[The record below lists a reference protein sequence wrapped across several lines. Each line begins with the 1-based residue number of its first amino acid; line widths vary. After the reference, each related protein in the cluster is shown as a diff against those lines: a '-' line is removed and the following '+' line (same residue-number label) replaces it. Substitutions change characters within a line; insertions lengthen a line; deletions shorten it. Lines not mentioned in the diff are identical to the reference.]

1 MMPRSEIYPN
11 KGNLHRDHGGTFM
24 RALRNW
30 FTRECG
36 QSIVIV
42 VVSIALLCG
51 IAALVVDIGQVTV
64 TQGQLQNAA
73 DAAALAAAKSLP
85 DATAAKNAAKQYAG
99 LNGVDTVNTTATTPY
114 NGNASKIEVVC
125 TRTVQYTFARVIG
138 LNSTVVS
145 ARAVAQ
151 KSNAN
156 GAFGYALFSGGVNSL
171 LGLYTDS
178 FDVTGSVHSNYT
190 LQMNGSTQKVS
201 GDMESV
207 SSFSSSVANLT
218 IGGTCQGSSIQIN
231 GDASKINVPT
241 RVQSPSAVIT
251 MPTFWQDIK
260 NEATAAG
267 TAYMIN
273 SWETKV
279 LNGNAINVDSSIYSS
294 GAIQIAASS
303 FTGQGAICAE
313 KNIQLAGNA
322 IKSNSNASVCMY
334 SINGDITFATSGL
347 TIYGTLYAPNGTIGI
362 YANNITIY
370 GRVIAKNILITGSNV
385 KIISGS
391 SDLDFMPG
399 GTISL
404 CE

>member
-1 MMPRSEIYPN
+1 M
-11 KGNLHRDHGGTFM
+11 
-24 RALRNW
+24 
-30 FTRECG
+30 
-36 QSIVIV
+36 
-42 VVSIALLCG
+42 LCAV
-51 IAALVVDIGQVTV
+51 AALVVDIGQVTV

-85 DATAAKNAAKQYAG
+85 DATTAKSAAKQYAS
-99 LNGVDTVNTTATTPY
+99 LNGVDAANTTATTPY
-114 NGNASKIEVVC
+114 KGSANKIEVVC
-125 TRTVQYTFARVIG
+125 TKTVQYTFARVIG
-138 LNSTVVS
+138 FSSKVIS
-145 ARAVAQ
+145 ARAVAE
-151 KSNAN
+151 KSNAS

-190 LQMNGSTQKVS
+190 LQMNGSTQKIS
-201 GDMESV
+201 GNAESV
-207 SSFSSSVANLT
+207 SSFNSSVTYLT

-231 GDASKINVPT
+231 GSASNINVPN
-241 RVQSPSAVIT
+241 RLQSPAAVID

-260 NEATAAG
+260 NQATAAG

-279 LNGNAINVDSSIYSS
+279 LSGNAINVGSSIYSS
-294 GAIQIAASS
+294 GAIQVAASS
-303 FTGQGAICAE
+303 FTGQGSICAE
-313 KNIQLAGNA
+313 KNIQLAGNT
-322 IKSNSNASVCMY
+322 IKSNSSASVCMY

-370 GRVIAKNILITGSNV
+370 GRVIAKNIIITGSNV
-385 KIISGS
+385 KIISGAN
-391 SDLDFMPG
+391 DLDFLPG
-399 GTISL
+399 GTVSL

>member
-1 MMPRSEIYPN
+1 
-11 KGNLHRDHGGTFM
+11 M

-85 DATAAKNAAKQYAG
+85 DVTAAKNAAKQYAG

-241 RVQSPSAVIT
+241 RVQSPAAVIT

-273 SWETKV
+273 SWETKL

-294 GAIQIAASS
+294 GAIQIAACS
-303 FTGQGAICAE
+303 FSGQGSICAE

-322 IKSNSNASVCMY
+322 IKNNSSASVCIY
-334 SINGDITFATSGL
+334 SVNGDISFSTSGL

-385 KIISGS
+385 KIISGA

>member
-1 MMPRSEIYPN
+1 
-11 KGNLHRDHGGTFM
+11 M

-241 RVQSPSAVIT
+241 RVQSPAAVIT

-385 KIISGS
+385 KIISGA

>member
-1 MMPRSEIYPN
+1 
-11 KGNLHRDHGGTFM
+11 M

-42 VVSIALLCG
+42 VLSIVMLCAV
-51 IAALVVDIGQVTV
+51 AALVVDIGQVTV

-85 DATAAKNAAKQYAG
+85 DATTAKSAAKQYAS
-99 LNGVDTVNTTATTPY
+99 LNGVDAANTTATTPY
-114 NGNASKIEVVC
+114 KGSANKIEVVC
-125 TRTVQYTFARVIG
+125 TKTVQYTFARVIG
-138 LNSTVVS
+138 FSSKVIS
-145 ARAVAQ
+145 ARAVAE
-151 KSNAN
+151 KSNAS
-156 GAFGYALFSGGVNSL
+156 GAFGYALLSGGVNSL

-190 LQMNGSTQKVS
+190 LQMNGSTQKIS
-201 GDMESV
+201 GNAESV
-207 SSFSSSVANLT
+207 SSFNSSVTYLT

-231 GDASKINVPT
+231 GSASNINVPN
-241 RVQSPSAVIT
+241 RLQSPAAVID

-260 NEATAAG
+260 NQATAAG

-279 LNGNAINVDSSIYSS
+279 LSGNAINVGSSIYSS
-294 GAIQIAASS
+294 GAIQVAASS
-303 FTGQGAICAE
+303 FTGQGSICAE
-313 KNIQLAGNA
+313 KNIQLAGNT
-322 IKSNSNASVCMY
+322 IKSNSSASVCMY

-370 GRVIAKNILITGSNV
+370 GRVIAKNIIIMGSNV
-385 KIISGS
+385 KIISGAN
-391 SDLDFMPG
+391 DLDFLPG
-399 GTISL
+399 GTVSL

>member
-1 MMPRSEIYPN
+1 
-11 KGNLHRDHGGTFM
+11 M

-51 IAALVVDIGQVTV
+51 VAALVVDIGQVTV

-85 DATAAKNAAKQYAG
+85 DVTAAKNAAKQYAG

-241 RVQSPSAVIT
+241 RVQSPAAVIT

-273 SWETKV
+273 SWETKL

-294 GAIQIAASS
+294 GAIQIATCS
-303 FTGQGAICAE
+303 FSGQGSICAE
-313 KNIQLAGNA
+313 KNIQLAGNT
-322 IKSNSNASVCMY
+322 IKNNSSASVCIY
-334 SINGDITFATSGL
+334 SVNGDISFSTSGL

>member
-1 MMPRSEIYPN
+1 
-11 KGNLHRDHGGTFM
+11 M

-30 FTRECG
+30 FTRECS

-42 VVSIALLCG
+42 VLSIVMLCAV
-51 IAALVVDIGQVTV
+51 AALVVDIGQVTV

-85 DATAAKNAAKQYAG
+85 DATTAKSAAKQYAS
-99 LNGVDTVNTTATTPY
+99 LNGVDAANTTATTPY
-114 NGNASKIEVVC
+114 KGSANKIEVVC
-125 TRTVQYTFARVIG
+125 TKTVQYTFARVIG
-138 LNSTVVS
+138 FSSKVIS
-145 ARAVAQ
+145 ARAVAE
-151 KSNAN
+151 KSNAS

-190 LQMNGSTQKVS
+190 LQMNGSTQKIS
-201 GDMESV
+201 GNAESV
-207 SSFSSSVANLT
+207 SSFNSSVTYLT

-231 GDASKINVPT
+231 GSASNINVPN
-241 RVQSPSAVIT
+241 RLQSPAAVID

-260 NEATAAG
+260 NQATAAG

-279 LNGNAINVDSSIYSS
+279 LSGNAINVGSSIYSS
-294 GAIQIAASS
+294 GAIQVAASS
-303 FTGQGAICAE
+303 FTGQGSICAE
-313 KNIQLAGNA
+313 KNIQLAGNT
-322 IKSNSNASVCMY
+322 IKSNSSASVCMY

-370 GRVIAKNILITGSNV
+370 GRVIAKNIIITGSNV
-385 KIISGS
+385 KIISGAN
-391 SDLDFMPG
+391 DLDFLPG
-399 GTISL
+399 GTVSL

>member
-1 MMPRSEIYPN
+1 
-11 KGNLHRDHGGTFM
+11 M

-85 DATAAKNAAKQYAG
+85 DVTAAKNAAKQYAG

-241 RVQSPSAVIT
+241 RVQSPAAVIT

-370 GRVIAKNILITGSNV
+370 GRVIAKNIIITGSNV
-385 KIISGS
+385 KIISGAN
-391 SDLDFMPG
+391 DLDFLPG
-399 GTISL
+399 GTVSL

>member
-1 MMPRSEIYPN
+1 
-11 KGNLHRDHGGTFM
+11 M

-85 DATAAKNAAKQYAG
+85 DVTAAKNAAKQYAG

-241 RVQSPSAVIT
+241 RVQSPAAVIT

-385 KIISGS
+385 KIISGA

>member
-1 MMPRSEIYPN
+1 
-11 KGNLHRDHGGTFM
+11 M

>member
-1 MMPRSEIYPN
+1 
-11 KGNLHRDHGGTFM
+11 M

-85 DATAAKNAAKQYAG
+85 DVTAAKNAAKQYAE

-241 RVQSPSAVIT
+241 RVQSPAAVIT

-273 SWETKV
+273 SWETKL

-294 GAIQIAASS
+294 GAIQIAACS
-303 FTGQGAICAE
+303 FSGQGSICAE

-322 IKSNSNASVCMY
+322 IKNNSSASVCIY
-334 SINGDITFATSGL
+334 SVNGDISFSTSGL

-370 GRVIAKNILITGSNV
+370 GRVIAKNILITDSNV
-385 KIISGS
+385 KIISGA

>member
-1 MMPRSEIYPN
+1 
-11 KGNLHRDHGGTFM
+11 M

-85 DATAAKNAAKQYAG
+85 DATTAKSAAKQYAS
-99 LNGVDTVNTTATTPY
+99 LNGVDAANTTATTPFKGSA
-114 NGNASKIEVVC
+114 NKIEVVC
-125 TRTVQYTFARVIG
+125 TKTVQYTFARVIG
-138 LNSTVVS
+138 FSSKVIS
-145 ARAVAQ
+145 ARAVAE
-151 KSNAN
+151 KSNAS

-190 LQMNGSTQKVS
+190 LQMNGSTQKIS
-201 GDMESV
+201 GNAESV
-207 SSFSSSVANLT
+207 SSFNSSVTYLT

-231 GDASKINVPT
+231 GSASNINVPN
-241 RVQSPSAVIT
+241 RLQSPAAVID

-260 NEATAAG
+260 NQATAAG

-279 LNGNAINVDSSIYSS
+279 LSGNAINVGSSIYSS
-294 GAIQIAASS
+294 GAIQVAASS
-303 FTGQGAICAE
+303 FTGQGSICAE
-313 KNIQLAGNA
+313 KNIQLAGNT
-322 IKSNSNASVCMY
+322 IKSNSSASVCMY

-370 GRVIAKNILITGSNV
+370 GRVIAKNIIITGSNV
-385 KIISGS
+385 KIISGAN
-391 SDLDFMPG
+391 DLDFLPG
-399 GTISL
+399 GTVSL

>member
-1 MMPRSEIYPN
+1 
-11 KGNLHRDHGGTFM
+11 M

-85 DATAAKNAAKQYAG
+85 DVTAAKNAAKQYAG

-241 RVQSPSAVIT
+241 RVQSPAAVIT

>member
-1 MMPRSEIYPN
+1 MEAER
-11 KGNLHRDHGGTFM
+11 LM
-24 RALRNW
+24 RTLKKW
-30 FTRECG
+30 FKRECG
-36 QSIVIV
+36 QSVLIV
-42 VVSIALLCG
+42 VLCIAMLCG
-51 IAALVVDIGQVTV
+51 IAALVVDVGQVTV
-64 TQGQLQNAA
+64 AQGQLQNAA

-85 DATAAKNAAKQYAG
+85 DATAAKDAAKQYAG
-99 LNGVDTVNTTATTPY
+99 LNGVDAVNTTATTPY

-125 TRTVQYTFARVIG
+125 TKTVQYTFARVIG
-138 LNSTVVS
+138 LNSKVVS

-178 FDVTGSVHSNYT
+178 FEVIGSVHSNYT
-190 LQMNGSTQKVS
+190 LQMNGSTQKIS
-201 GDMESV
+201 ENLESV
-207 SSFSSSVANLT
+207 SSLTSGVTNLT
-218 IGGTCQGSSIQIN
+218 IGGTCQGSSVQIN

-241 RVQSPSAVIT
+241 RVQSPAAVIT

-294 GAIQIAASS
+294 GAIQVAGCS
-303 FTGQGAICAE
+303 FTGQGSICAE
-313 KNIQLAGNA
+313 KNIQLAGNT
-322 IKSNSNASVCMY
+322 IKSNSSASVCIY
-334 SINGDITFATSGL
+334 SVNGDITFSTDGL

-362 YANNITIY
+362 YAKNITIY
-370 GRVIAKNILITGSNV
+370 GRVIAKNIIITGSNV

>member
-1 MMPRSEIYPN
+1 
-11 KGNLHRDHGGTFM
+11 M

-85 DATAAKNAAKQYAG
+85 DVTAAKNAAKQYAG

>member
-1 MMPRSEIYPN
+1 
-11 KGNLHRDHGGTFM
+11 M

-85 DATAAKNAAKQYAG
+85 DVTAAKNAAKQYAE

-241 RVQSPSAVIT
+241 RVQSPAAVIT

-273 SWETKV
+273 SWETKL

-294 GAIQIAASS
+294 GAIQIAACS
-303 FTGQGAICAE
+303 FSGQGSICAE

-322 IKSNSNASVCMY
+322 IKNNSSASVCIY
-334 SINGDITFATSGL
+334 SVNGDISFSTSGL

-385 KIISGS
+385 KIISGAN
-391 SDLDFMPG
+391 DLDFMPG

>member
-1 MMPRSEIYPN
+1 
-11 KGNLHRDHGGTFM
+11 M

-42 VVSIALLCG
+42 VLSIVMLCAV
-51 IAALVVDIGQVTV
+51 AALVVDIGQVTV

-85 DATAAKNAAKQYAG
+85 DATTAKSAAKQYAS
-99 LNGVDTVNTTATTPY
+99 LNGVDAANTTATTPY
-114 NGNASKIEVVC
+114 KGSANKIEVVC
-125 TRTVQYTFARVIG
+125 TKTVQYTFARVIG
-138 LNSTVVS
+138 FSSKVIS
-145 ARAVAQ
+145 ARAVAE
-151 KSNAN
+151 KSNAS

-190 LQMNGSTQKVS
+190 LQMNGSTQKIS
-201 GDMESV
+201 GNAESV
-207 SSFSSSVANLT
+207 SSFNSSVTYLT

-231 GDASKINVPT
+231 GSASNINVPN
-241 RVQSPSAVIT
+241 RLQSPAAVID

-260 NEATAAG
+260 NQATAAG

-279 LNGNAINVDSSIYSS
+279 LSGNAINVGSSIYSS
-294 GAIQIAASS
+294 GAIQVAASS
-303 FTGQGAICAE
+303 FTGQGSICAE
-313 KNIQLAGNA
+313 KNIQLAGNT
-322 IKSNSNASVCMY
+322 IKSNSSASVCMY

-370 GRVIAKNILITGSNV
+370 GRVIAKNIIITGSNV
-385 KIISGS
+385 KIISGAN
-391 SDLDFMPG
+391 DLDFLPG
-399 GTISL
+399 GTVSL

>member
-1 MMPRSEIYPN
+1 
-11 KGNLHRDHGGTFM
+11 M
-24 RALRNW
+24 RMLKSW
-30 FTRECG
+30 LKRECG
-36 QSIVIV
+36 QSVLIV
-42 VVSIALLCG
+42 VLSIVMLCG
-51 IAALVVDIGQVTV
+51 VAALVVDISQVSV

-85 DATAAKNAAKQYAG
+85 DATGAKNAAKQYAG
-99 LNGVDTVNTTATTPY
+99 LNGVDAANTTATTPY

-125 TRTVQYTFARVIG
+125 KKTVQYTFARVLG
-138 LNSTVVS
+138 LNSRVVS

-190 LQMNGSTQKVS
+190 LQMNGSTQKIS
-201 GDMESV
+201 GNLESV
-207 SSFSSSVANLT
+207 SNLSSGVTNLT

-241 RVQSPSAVIT
+241 QVQSPAAVID
-251 MPTFWQDIK
+251 MPSFWQDIK
-260 NEATAAG
+260 NEAIAARTAF
-267 TAYMIN
+267 MIN
-273 SWETKV
+273 SGDTKV
-279 LNGNAINVDSSIYSS
+279 LTGNAVNVDSSIYSS
-294 GAIQIAASS
+294 GGIEISTCK
-303 FTGQGAICAE
+303 FVGQGSICAE
-313 KNIQLAGNA
+313 KNIKLSGNA
-322 IKSNSNASVCMY
+322 VKNTSSASVCIY
-334 SINGDITFATSGL
+334 SVNGDISFSTSGL

-370 GRVIAKNILITGSNV
+370 GRVIAKNIIITGSNV
-385 KIISGS
+385 KIVSGS

>member
-1 MMPRSEIYPN
+1 
-11 KGNLHRDHGGTFM
+11 M

-241 RVQSPSAVIT
+241 RVQSPAAVIT

-370 GRVIAKNILITGSNV
+370 GRVIAKNIIITGSNV
-385 KIISGS
+385 KIISGAN
-391 SDLDFMPG
+391 DLDFLPG
-399 GTISL
+399 GTVSL

>member
-1 MMPRSEIYPN
+1 
-11 KGNLHRDHGGTFM
+11 M
-24 RALRNW
+24 RMLKSW
-30 FTRECG
+30 LKRECG
-36 QSIVIV
+36 QSVLIV
-42 VVSIALLCG
+42 VLSIAMLCG

-64 TQGQLQNAA
+64 AQGQLQNAA

-85 DATAAKNAAKQYAG
+85 DATNAKSAAVQYAG
-99 LNGVDTVNTTATTPY
+99 LNGVDTANTTATTPY
-114 NGNASKIEVVC
+114 NGSTNKIEVVC
-125 TRTVQYTFARVIG
+125 KKTVQYTFARILG
-138 LNSTVVS
+138 LNSKVVS

-156 GAFGYALFSGGVNSL
+156 GAFGYALFSGGLNSL

-190 LQMNGSTQKVS
+190 LQMNGSTQKIS
-201 GDMESV
+201 GNLESV
-207 SSFSSSVANLT
+207 SSLTSGVTNLT

-231 GDASKINVPT
+231 GDASKINAPT
-241 RVQSPSAVIT
+241 RVQSPAAVID
-251 MPTFWQDIK
+251 MPSFWQDIK

-267 TAYMIN
+267 TAYMIG
-273 SWETKV
+273 SGGTKV
-279 LNGNAINVDSSIYSS
+279 LSGSAINVDSSIYSS
-294 GAIQIAASS
+294 GGIQVAACS
-303 FTGQGAICAE
+303 FTGQGSICAE

-322 IKSNSNASVCMY
+322 IKSNSSASVCIY
-334 SINGDITFATSGL
+334 SVNGDISFATDGL

-362 YANNITIY
+362 YAKNITIY
-370 GRVIAKNILITGSNV
+370 GRVIAKNIIITGSNV

-391 SDLDFMPG
+391 SDLDFLPG

>member
-1 MMPRSEIYPN
+1 
-11 KGNLHRDHGGTFM
+11 M

-85 DATAAKNAAKQYAG
+85 DATTAKSAAKQYAS
-99 LNGVDTVNTTATTPY
+99 LNGVDAANTTATTPY
-114 NGNASKIEVVC
+114 KGSANKIEVVC
-125 TRTVQYTFARVIG
+125 TKTVQYTFARVIG
-138 LNSTVVS
+138 FSSKVIS
-145 ARAVAQ
+145 ARAVAE
-151 KSNAN
+151 KSNAS

-190 LQMNGSTQKVS
+190 LQMNGSTQKIS
-201 GDMESV
+201 GNAESV
-207 SSFSSSVANLT
+207 SSFNSSVTYLT

-231 GDASKINVPT
+231 GSASNINVPN
-241 RVQSPSAVIT
+241 RLQSPAAVID

-260 NEATAAG
+260 NQATAAG

-279 LNGNAINVDSSIYSS
+279 LSGNAINVGSSIYSS
-294 GAIQIAASS
+294 GAIQVAASS
-303 FTGQGAICAE
+303 FTGQGSICAE
-313 KNIQLAGNA
+313 KNIQLAGNT
-322 IKSNSNASVCMY
+322 IKSNSSASVCMY

-370 GRVIAKNILITGSNV
+370 GRVIAKNIIITGSNV
-385 KIISGS
+385 KIISGAN
-391 SDLDFMPG
+391 DLDFLPG
-399 GTISL
+399 GTVSL

>member
-1 MMPRSEIYPN
+1 
-11 KGNLHRDHGGTFM
+11 M

-42 VVSIALLCG
+42 VLSIVMLCAV
-51 IAALVVDIGQVTV
+51 AALVVDIGQVTV

-85 DATAAKNAAKQYAG
+85 DATTAKSAAKQYAS
-99 LNGVDTVNTTATTPY
+99 LNGVDAANTTATTPY
-114 NGNASKIEVVC
+114 KGSANKIEVVC
-125 TRTVQYTFARVIG
+125 TKTVQYTFARVIG
-138 LNSTVVS
+138 FSSKVIS
-145 ARAVAQ
+145 ARAVAE
-151 KSNAN
+151 KSNAS

-190 LQMNGSTQKVS
+190 LQMNGSTQKIS
-201 GDMESV
+201 GNAESV
-207 SSFSSSVANLT
+207 SSFNSSVTYLT

-231 GDASKINVPT
+231 GSASNINVPN
-241 RVQSPSAVIT
+241 RLQSPAAVID

-260 NEATAAG
+260 NQATAAG

-279 LNGNAINVDSSIYSS
+279 LSGNAINVGSSIYSS
-294 GAIQIAASS
+294 GAIQVAASS
-303 FTGQGAICAE
+303 FTGQGSICAE
-313 KNIQLAGNA
+313 KNIQLAGNT
-322 IKSNSNASVCMY
+322 IKSNSSASVCMY

-370 GRVIAKNILITGSNV
+370 GRVIAKNIIITGSNV
-385 KIISGS
+385 KIISGAN
-391 SDLDFMPG
+391 DLDFLPG

>member
-1 MMPRSEIYPN
+1 
-11 KGNLHRDHGGTFM
+11 M
-24 RALRNW
+24 RILKSW
-30 FTRECG
+30 LKRECG
-36 QSIVIV
+36 QSVLIV
-42 VVSIALLCG
+42 VLSIGMLCG
-51 IAALVVDIGQVTV
+51 VAALVVDIGQVTV
-64 TQGQLQNAA
+64 AQGQLQNAA

-85 DATAAKNAAKQYAG
+85 DATSAKSAAKQYAG
-99 LNGVDTVNTTATTPY
+99 LNGVDAANTTATTPY
-114 NGNASKIEVVC
+114 NGSTNKIEVVC
-125 TRTVQYTFARVIG
+125 KKAVQYTFARVIG
-138 LNSTVVS
+138 LNSTIVS

-156 GAFGYALFSGGVNSL
+156 GAFGYALFSGGLNSL

-190 LQMNGSTQKVS
+190 LQMNGSTQKIS
-201 GDMESV
+201 GNLESV
-207 SSFSSSVANLT
+207 SSLSSGVTYLT

-231 GDASKINVPT
+231 GNASNINVPT
-241 RVQSPSAVIT
+241 RVQTPAAVIN

-267 TAYMIN
+267 TAFMIG
-273 SWETKV
+273 SGDTKV
-279 LNGNAINVDSSIYSS
+279 LTGNALNVDSSIYSS
-294 GAIQIAASS
+294 GGIEISTCK
-303 FTGQGAICAE
+303 FVGQGSICAE
-313 KNIQLAGNA
+313 KS
-322 IKSNSNASVCMY
+322 IKLSGDAVKSTSNASVCIY
-334 SINGDITFATSGL
+334 SVNGDISFSTSGL

-370 GRVIAKNILITGSNV
+370 GRVVAKNIIITGSNV